1 MGCHSSQVFDVYEM
15 NDDPRNNI
23 HFQSIGL
30 MESHI
35 NRLYQI
41 FDKINTSESQDYVDV
56 AELITY
62 LNLDT
67 SFRDTIYKIF
77 DRYFV
82 GQVNFE
88 EFVFAYWNY
97 CSFSKENIVR
107 FAFDIYDKR
116 SAGYLTTSEIQ
127 RAFVDLYG
135 HRKAKKHINKLLVNG
150 QMDPLSMKITLQDF
164 RAICL
169 KHPTLVIP
177 FNDLQVI
184 MRDHAMGVE
193 FWDLQMLKRI
203 ESSGEDN
210 PFSAEEYLK
219 LHGASSRGAVSK
231 SAANKTGLK
240 LKQIRDFNRR
250 PAEDI
255 LKIQKKNTNQMK
267 QLHDNEPYNKNEDPF
282 DFPVKRKPS
291 PLNDHVI
298 TGSQKHSEEKHDAST
313 AATSRYIR
321 LLHCS

>member
-1 MGCHSSQVFDVYEM
+1 MGCGNSQVFDIYEM
-15 NDDPRNNI
+15 NQDPRNNI

-62 LNLDT
+62 LNLDS

-107 FAFDIYDKR
+107 FAFDIYDTKN
-116 SAGYLTTSEIQ
+116 AGYLTTGEIQ
-127 RAFVDLYG
+127 RAFIDLYG
-135 HRKAKKHINKLLVNG
+135 HRKAKKYLSKILSNSQV
-150 QMDPLSMKITLQDF
+150 DPLSVKITLQDF
-164 RAICL
+164 RVICL

-193 FWDLQMLKRI
+193 FWDQQMRKRI
-203 ESSGEDN
+203 ESSGDDN

-219 LHGASSRGAVSK
+219 LHGVSSRTASK
-231 SAANKTGLK
+231 STAYKTGMK
-240 LKQIRDFNRR
+240 LKQFRDLKRR
-250 PAEDI
+250 PVGDVQ
-255 LKIQKKNTNQMK
+255 KMSKKNTFQLK
-267 QLHDNEPYNKNEDPF
+267 HLHDNEPYNKNEDPF
-282 DFPVKRKPS
+282 DCPLKKNPT

-298 TGSQKHSEEKHDAST
+298 TGNQRLSEEKHDTSCVAS
-313 AATSRYIR
+313 RCIR